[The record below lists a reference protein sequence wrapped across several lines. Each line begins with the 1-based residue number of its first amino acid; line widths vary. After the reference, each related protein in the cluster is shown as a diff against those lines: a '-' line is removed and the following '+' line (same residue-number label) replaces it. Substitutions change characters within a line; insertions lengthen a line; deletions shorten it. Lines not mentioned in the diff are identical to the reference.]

1 MLKKNK
7 TYIMGILNI
16 TPDSFSDGNSYMEI
30 EEAKKQVSKMINEG
44 ANIIDVGGES
54 TRPGADFVFIE
65 EEIKRVIP
73 IIKMIKE
80 NFDILVSIDTYKSE
94 VAKEAVIAGADIIN
108 DIWANKYDLN
118 MLDIVKEYDVFYI
131 AMHNKKEKKYDKDII
146 LDIKEDYDNL
156 LINCQKKNINLNKII
171 LDPGIG
177 FVKGKEENLEVLSRL
192 KELRE
197 SFDNIML
204 LGTSRKSFIGTINNI
219 DIPKDRV
226 IGTCVT
232 TVYGLEAGFE
242 IFRVHDIKENKQT
255 IEMVKAI
262 RNE

>member
-1 MLKKNK
+1 MINKNQ

-16 TPDSFSDGNSYMEI
+16 TPDSFSDGNSYMKI
-30 EEAKKQVSKMINEG
+30 EEAKKQVKKMIDDG
-44 ANIIDVGGES
+44 AHIIDVGGES
-54 TRPGADFVFIE
+54 TRPGAEFVSIE
-65 EEIKRVIP
+65 EEIKRVVP

-80 NFDILVSIDTYKSE
+80 NFNVLISIDTYKSD

-108 DIWANKYDLN
+108 DVWANKYDFN
-118 MLDIVKEYDVFYI
+118 MLDVVKEYEVFYV
-131 AMHNKKEKKYDKDII
+131 AMHNKKEKKYDKDVI
-146 LDIKEDYDNL
+146 LDIKEDYEKL
-156 LINCQKKNINLNKII
+156 LEDCKNKNIDLNKVI

-177 FVKGKEENLEVLSRL
+177 FAKGKEENLEVLSRL

-204 LGTSRKSFIGTINNI
+204 LGTSRKSFIGTINNV

-242 IFRVHDIKENKQT
+242 IFRVHDVKENKQT

-262 RNE
+262 RHE

>member
-1 MLKKNK
+1 MINKNQ

-16 TPDSFSDGNSYMEI
+16 TPDSFSDGNSYMKI
-30 EEAKKQVSKMINEG
+30 EEAKKQVEKMIKDG
-44 ANIIDVGGES
+44 AHIIDVGGES
-54 TRPGADFVFIE
+54 TRPGADFVSAE
-65 EEIKRVIP
+65 EEIKRVVP

-80 NFDILVSIDTYKSE
+80 NFDILISIDTYKAE
-94 VAKEAVIAGADIIN
+94 VAKKAVIAGADIIN
-108 DIWANKYDLN
+108 DVWANKYDFN
-118 MLDIVKEYDVFYI
+118 MLDIVKEYGVYYI
-131 AMHNKKEKKYDKDII
+131 AMHNKKDKFYDMDII
-146 LDIKEDYDNL
+146 EDIKEDY
-156 LINCQKKNINLNKII
+156 KKILKDCKDKEINLNKVI

-197 SFDNIML
+197 AFSNIML

-262 RNE
+262 NNG